1 MKHSISLLLLF
12 LFLSCDEI
20 QVEDLLSDF
29 STDNIPLTTIN
40 TLNATYNSSS
50 VSISWAGNE
59 YANSFSYRLEP
70 LSYTNPVTTY
80 ANWSEWDTLNTVT
93 FTNLDEGNYGF
104 YIKSRFT
111 VENEETP
118 QSISFIVD
126 AIAGP
131 ALRVYPLYTK
141 VTSGENFSMYIY
153 VEDVVDLAG
162 MELHLSYPVSL
173 SAGDTVKVAAGSIL
187 ANSTIFFDTR
197 NSTDGSIELISIA
210 ENFTGY
216 TGSGILAKISVTA
229 GETAGLDT
237 LHIKDTSILRNSG
250 NVSID
255 ILNRMYGLIEVVE

>member
-1 MKHSISLLLLF
+1 M
-12 LFLSCDEI
+12 
-20 QVEDLLSDF
+20 
-29 STDNIPLTTIN
+29 
-40 TLNATYNSSS
+40 
-50 VSISWAGNE
+50 
-59 YANSFSYRLEP
+59 
-70 LSYTNPVTTY
+70 
-80 ANWSEWDTLNTVT
+80 T
-93 FTNLDEGNYGF
+93 FTNLDEGNYNF

-111 VENEETP
+111 VENEEIS
-118 QSISFIVD
+118 QSVNFIVD

-173 SAGDTVKVAAGSIL
+173 SANTMTPGSIL
-187 ANSTIFFDTR
+187 ANSTIFFDTI

-216 TGSGILAKISVTA
+216 TGSGTLAKISLTA

-237 LHIKDTSILRNSG
+237 LHIKGTSMLRNSG
-250 NVSID
+250 NVSIN
-255 ILNRMYGLIEVVE
+255 ILNSMYGLIEVVE